1 MPPPPLKHYRVP
13 IKLHQQRGKTK
24 ACIAYV
30 LPREGATF
38 TRVPQEGARLI
49 EIRATTLEAAYRE
62 LYQRVRPLDRR
73 RIAGQTLSHRLSS
86 SLEGVPMVQIV
97 TVPSTGLDYANLQA
111 SHYMPPPEPRHTY
124 RAMLVGLGIV
134 VEDAEG
140 QPVAVEFGATEDLR
154 TVYAQVQGVGFIGGW
169 QYPHRAM
176 PWSYLVDSINAGRL
190 YTRLEDLP
198 NRWQRLHCPHCG
210 GSLV

>member
-1 MPPPPLKHYRVP
+1 
-13 IKLHQQRGKTK
+13 
-24 ACIAYV
+24 
-30 LPREGATF
+30 
-38 TRVPQEGARLI
+38 
-49 EIRATTLEAAYRE
+49 
-62 LYQRVRPLDRR
+62 
-73 RIAGQTLSHRLSS
+73 
-86 SLEGVPMVQIV
+86 MVQFT
-97 TVPSTGLDYANLQA
+97 TVPSTGLDHANLQA
-111 SHYMPPPEPRHTY
+111 VHYMPPSEPRHTY

-134 VEDAEG
+134 VEDAAG
-140 QPVAVEFGATEDLR
+140 QPVAVEFGATEDMR

-190 YTRLEDLP
+190 YARLEDLP

>member
-1 MPPPPLKHYRVP
+1 
-13 IKLHQQRGKTK
+13 
-24 ACIAYV
+24 
-30 LPREGATF
+30 
-38 TRVPQEGARLI
+38 
-49 EIRATTLEAAYRE
+49 
-62 LYQRVRPLDRR
+62 
-73 RIAGQTLSHRLSS
+73 
-86 SLEGVPMVQIV
+86 
-97 TVPSTGLDYANLQA
+97 
-111 SHYMPPPEPRHTY
+111 
-124 RAMLVGLGIV
+124 MLVGLGIV

-140 QPVAVEFGATEDLR
+140 QPVAVKFGATEDLR